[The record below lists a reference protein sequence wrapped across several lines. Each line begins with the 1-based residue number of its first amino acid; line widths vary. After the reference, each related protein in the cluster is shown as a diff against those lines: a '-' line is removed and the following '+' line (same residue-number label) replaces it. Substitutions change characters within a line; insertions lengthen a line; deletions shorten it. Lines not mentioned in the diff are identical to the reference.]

1 MGRQYLRENLGG
13 NLDIYRNAAFLT
25 LDTDDCYG
33 NVHPRDAQ
41 ISESVL
47 IVCAEIQRQLTEG
60 QLELQEDEC
69 IAMTKQ
75 AFSRIITNC
84 RNKWKNAWS
93 KEYCEMDEDRLVET
107 ILKYMTDWMMVR
119 SEEER
124 ITVLPA
130 VGRLAGQYP
139 SDYKGDG
146 EE

>member
-1 MGRQYLRENLGG
+1 MGRQIFAGNLGG

-107 ILKYMTDWMMVR
+107 I
-119 SEEER
+119 
-124 ITVLPA
+124 
-130 VGRLAGQYP
+130 
-139 SDYKGDG
+139 
-146 EE
+146 